1 MQRFNHPR
9 RQFVLGSVASAISLA
24 SRAVGAA
31 SEQRDVIVLGAGLA
45 GLYATIL
52 LRDAG
57 LNALLLE
64 ASARPGGR
72 VHTVETVDGQIEMG
86 ASQVGPGYARV
97 RDIAHKLDLQLA
109 PGAHLYAPYSFV
121 VDNQL
126 SSAADWPSSPAN
138 KLRGAERE
146 RLPHTLRAMY
156 LEERNP
162 FTTIDGWLQP
172 AAAQY
177 DMSLFEW
184 LRREGASDE
193 AIRLIDSG
201 LVDPGVLG
209 VSTLTL
215 LQESGRAMLEM
226 QKLLEQPGSENMDV
240 YQLFGQASSH
250 FVGGMKRLPFA
261 MAAALGDRV
270 RFSMPVAAIDMD
282 ATGVD
287 VRCAGG
293 ERFRARAVISAMPFT
308 TLRKVAINPPPQ
320 GAQGLAIK
328 AMPYGRQSQ
337 VWLRVNKEPYWEVDG
352 FDASMWSNGDITLMR
367 QEFGYDGSRE
377 LVSALAIGRHATALD
392 NLPVKDR
399 GQFVLDYMAKIRPA
413 TKGRL
418 EVVLTQSWQEEP
430 YVAGVRHSYAPG
442 QAARFVEPMI
452 VPHGRLHFAGEHTR
466 RLEVGME
473 SAMESGERAALEV
486 LARLAG

>member
-1 MQRFNHPR
+1 MRNFNLPR
-9 RQFVLGSVASAISLA
+9 RQFVLGSLA
-24 SRAVGAA
+24 GAA
-31 SEQRDVIVLGAGLA
+31 GLAARGAGAAGEQRDVMVLGAGLA
-45 GLYATIL
+45 GLYATMV
-52 LRDAG
+52 LRDTG
-57 LNALLLE
+57 LNVLLLE

-97 RDIAHKLDLQLA
+97 RDVARKLDLPLA
-109 PGAHLYAPYSFV
+109 PGAHLYAPYAFV

-126 SSAADWPSSPAN
+126 SSAADWPDSPAN

-156 LEERNP
+156 LEERSP

-172 AAAQY
+172 DAAQY
-177 DMSLFEW
+177 DVSLFEW

-215 LQESGRAMLEM
+215 LQESGRSMLEM
-226 QKLLEQPGSENMDV
+226 KKLLEQPGSENMDV

-250 FVGGMKRLPFA
+250 FEGGMKRLPFG
-261 MAAALGDRV
+261 MAAALGDHV
-270 RFSMPVAAIDMD
+270 RFGMPVAAIDMD

-287 VRCAGG
+287 VRCSGG
-293 ERFRARAVISAMPFT
+293 ERFRAKAVISAMPFT
-308 TLRKVAINPPPQ
+308 TLRRVAINPAPP

-328 AMPYGRQSQ
+328 TMPYGRQSQ
-337 VWLRVNKEPYWEVDG
+337 VWLRVKKEPYWEVDG
-352 FDASMWSNGDITLMR
+352 LDASMWSNGDITLMR

-392 NLPVKDR
+392 NLAPADR
-399 GQFVLDYMAKIRPA
+399 GQFVLDYMARIRPS
-413 TKGRL
+413 TQGRL
-418 EVVLTQSWQEEP
+418 EVVLAQSWQQEP

-442 QAARFVEPMI
+442 QAARFMHAMI
-452 VPHGRLHFAGEHTR
+452 APHQRLHFAGEHTR

-486 LARLAG
+486 LERLAG